1 MELSELQNIWQDYDK
16 KISQNTRLN
25 KEILR
30 LMLISKP
37 RRRLNWIKIRAGY
50 DILSPLIFVIALLVL
65 NVQFYISI
73 SFYIG
78 LALFLPV
85 YTITYIW
92 DIKYFKLIRKIDFS
106 MPVLTL
112 KKDITQLEKY
122 KIKKTRIRYM
132 LMPFAIAGFLLMIIH
147 SMNFSLNFVSI
158 IPLLLI
164 ILVFLSSMYITFKYS
179 IYERFI
185 KLDKDIDEIERL
197 EKE

>member
-16 KISQNTRLN
+16 KITQNTRLN

-37 RRRLNWIKIRAGY
+37 RRRLNWIKIRTGY
-50 DILSPLIFVIALLVL
+50 DMLSPLIFVIALLVL
-65 NVQFYISI
+65 NVQFYISN

-106 MPVLTL
+106 MPILTL
-112 KKDITQLEKY
+112 KKEIAQLEKY

-164 ILVFLSSMYITFKYS
+164 ALVFLSSMYITFKYS
-179 IYERFI
+179 IYERFK
-185 KLDKDIDEIERL
+185 KLNKDIDEIERL